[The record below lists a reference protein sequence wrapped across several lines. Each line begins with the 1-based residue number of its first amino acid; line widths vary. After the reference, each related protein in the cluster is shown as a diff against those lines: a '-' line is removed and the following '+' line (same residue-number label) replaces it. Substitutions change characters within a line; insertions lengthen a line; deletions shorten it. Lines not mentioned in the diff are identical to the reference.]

1 MLKLLAQITLFI
13 GISCAA
19 FSVLGKDLIRLA
31 THEAYPYHYIEND
44 RVKGSVIRQIKC
56 AFNRLETPYHAE
68 FSDWV
73 DVELRL
79 RTGKLDAIFA
89 VAESAVRSEFGE
101 VSVPVAAKHLYW
113 YFAGNKI
120 NIKTT
125 NPLYQRYKVAA
136 EFGSDEW
143 LALKRASYNVKMK
156 PRSASALVKLLISHE
171 VDAILLD
178 EHEFEHEISQLRLQ
192 DTAFSRTE
200 YGTIDLGVLFSKAF
214 LNDRPTFLDAFNTA
228 VSNCIVPNNGKQ

>member
-1 MLKLLAQITLFI
+1 M
-13 GISCAA
+13 AA
-19 FSVLGKDLIRLA
+19 MSERAVAKDLLRLA
-31 THEAYPYHYIEND
+31 THDAYPYHYIENGS
-44 RVKGSVIRQIKC
+44 VKGTVIRQIKC
-56 AFNRLETPYHAE
+56 AFNRLETPYRAE

-79 RTGKLDAIFA
+79 RTGNLDGIFA
-89 VAESAVRSEFGE
+89 VAQSEARSEFGQ
-101 VSVPVAAKHLYW
+101 VSVAVAAKHLYW

-120 NIKTT
+120 DIETT

-143 LALKRASYNVKMK
+143 LDLKRKSYNVRMK
-156 PRSASALVKLLISHE
+156 PRNARALVQLLLSHE

-178 EHEFEHEISQLRLQ
+178 EHEFEHEIAKLRLQ
-192 DTAFSRTE
+192 DTVFSRTE
-200 YGTIDLGVLFSKAF
+200 HGTIDLGVLFSKAF

-228 VSNCIVPNNGKQ
+228 VSNCIVPNSGSQ